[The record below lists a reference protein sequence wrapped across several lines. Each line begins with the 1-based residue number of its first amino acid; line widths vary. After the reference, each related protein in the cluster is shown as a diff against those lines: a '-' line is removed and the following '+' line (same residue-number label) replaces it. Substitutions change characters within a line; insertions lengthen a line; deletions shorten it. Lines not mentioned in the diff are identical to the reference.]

1 MVIDI
6 VSHYRIGMFV
16 VWIMLSGL
24 VFYELKS
31 RIWKAAIERTNS
43 STYDNPS
50 LVLNNMKAA
59 QAMAQFEA
67 KIDPLEVLDNSM
79 FGQMYNQL
87 RMVLLLFLTL
97 LSSNFLLFTR
107 DVASVRM

>member
-1 MVIDI
+1 
-6 VSHYRIGMFV
+6 MFV
-16 VWIMLSGL
+16 VWMMLSGL

-87 RMVLLLFLTL
+87 RMVLPHFLTFFVFEF
-97 LSSNFLLFTR
+97 SPFHS
-107 DVASVRM
+107 